1 MPFGSQSSLAAFSQT
16 MAVRKDF
23 VDKNI
28 ASRTEEYRAAN
39 NGEDPPRE
47 TVVDWGRQARRE
59 FGAARTRGGAAA
71 MDRNNAR
78 RAQRNLGAKMAEGLP
93 ERSAEDLAI
102 IEQNAQRRQTKE
114 YKRYTAKANRFV
126 KENGILSR
134 AEEAAGVVKTP
145 ATPTGKKPRASRKK
159 ATEGGAETPKTP
171 KTPKTPRAPRKKKG
185 EASA

>member
-1 MPFGSQSSLAAFSQT
+1 MPFGSQASLAAFSQT

-28 ASRTEEYRAAN
+28 ASRTEEYRAAH

-47 TVVDWGRQARRE
+47 TLVAWGKEERRA
-59 FGAARTRGGAAA
+59 FGAQRTRGGAAA
-71 MDRNNAR
+71 MDRNNER
-78 RAQRNLGAKMAEGLP
+78 RAQRKLGAKMAEGLP
-93 ERSAEDLAI
+93 GRSAEDLAI
-102 IEQNAQRRQTKE
+102 IQQNAQRRQSKE
-114 YKRYTAKANRFV
+114 YKKYAAKANRFV
-126 KENGILSR
+126 KEHGILSR

-145 ATPTGKKPRASRKK
+145 TVKKPRASRKK

-171 KTPKTPRAPRKKKG
+171 KTPRAPRKKKG

>member
-1 MPFGSQSSLAAFSQT
+1 MPYGSQASLAAFSQT

-28 ASRTEEYRAAN
+28 AARTEEYRAAH

-47 TVVDWGRQARRE
+47 TLVNWGKEERRA
-59 FGAARTRGGAAA
+59 FGAQRTRGGAAA
-71 MDRNNAR
+71 MDRNNAA
-78 RAQRNLGAKMAEGLP
+78 RAQRKLGAKMAEGLP
-93 ERSAEDLAI
+93 GRSAEDLAI
-102 IEQNAQRRQTKE
+102 IQQNAQRRQSKE
-114 YKRYTAKANRFV
+114 YKKYTAKVNRFV
-126 KENGILSR
+126 KKYGILSR

-145 ATPTGKKPRASRKK
+145 ATPTVKKPRASRKK

-171 KTPKTPRAPRKKKG
+171 KTPRAPRKKKG